1 MEKTYTS
8 RDGSYQHIEVRRDG
22 GDITFVGDRS
32 GSECVHTLP
41 AANFEAIVA
50 TIGQPA
56 GTDIMTAI
64 ETVLNSEP
72 SRLWIAIHSDVT
84 TSDFSWQS
92 MDDIDDMMDR
102 FDAMRG

>member
-22 GDITFVGDRS
+22 GNITFVGDRS
-32 GSECVHTLP
+32 GADCVHTLQ
-41 AANFEAIVA
+41 AVNFEAFVA

-56 GTDIMTAI
+56 GTEIMTAI